1 VAWGGL
7 WDKVQ
12 DVTLS
17 DLTQLCRNHGSLGR
31 AEAAAAMEGLLEPEE
46 DEAAKLDFLRALTD
60 KGERAGELAALVEAI
75 LPRAVD
81 PGFHGHW
88 GGQRIL
94 DCCGTGGG
102 GFNLFNVS
110 TGIMFILA
118 ACGVPVAKHGN
129 RGITKK
135 SGSADVLAALGL
147 PIAATPAQLRRQ
159 MEANGVTFIAAP
171 QFHPAFRA
179 LAPLRQK
186 LAAEGR
192 RTVFNLLGPLLNP
205 CRPAA
210 QLIGVFQPQ
219 HVTLFSDAL
228 EALGRERHAV
238 VYGEAPDGRAIGEAG
253 IFRRNRVRW
262 RKDGPPEDYEETFR
276 GAVPDLEGLMVDGP
290 AVSAEILERL
300 LRGEEV
306 GCGQA
311 LLIHNAALALHIYG
325 RSDFQAAE
333 REAEEALA
341 SGRAYA
347 KLQAWRALPLE

>member
-1 VAWGGL
+1 
-7 WDKVQ
+7 
-12 DVTLS
+12 
-17 DLTQLCRNHGSLGR
+17 
-31 AEAAAAMEGLLEPEE
+31 MEGLLDPSGNE
-46 DEAAKLDFLRALTD
+46 DQKLEFLRALTD
-60 KGERAGELAALVEAI
+60 KGESAGELAAFVEAV

-81 PGFHGHW
+81 PGFHGQW

-159 MEANGVTFIAAP
+159 MEANGLAFIAAP

-205 CRPAA
+205 CRPAS
-210 QLIGVFQPQ
+210 QLIGVFQPG
-219 HVTLFSDAL
+219 HVALFSDAL
-228 EALGRERHAV
+228 EALGRERHGV

-253 IFRRNRVRW
+253 IFRRNQLRW
-262 RKDGPPEDYEETFR
+262 RLDGPPADYEETFR
-276 GAVPDLEGLMVDGP
+276 GAVPDLDGLMVDSP
-290 AVSAEILERL
+290 VASAELLERL
-300 LRGEEV
+300 LRGDEV

-311 LLIHNAALALHIYG
+311 LLIHNAALALHIHS
-325 RSDFQAAE
+325 RPDFRAAE
-333 REAEEALA
+333 REAEEALV
-341 SGRAYA
+341 SGRAHA
-347 KLQAWRALPLE
+347 KLQAWRALLQE